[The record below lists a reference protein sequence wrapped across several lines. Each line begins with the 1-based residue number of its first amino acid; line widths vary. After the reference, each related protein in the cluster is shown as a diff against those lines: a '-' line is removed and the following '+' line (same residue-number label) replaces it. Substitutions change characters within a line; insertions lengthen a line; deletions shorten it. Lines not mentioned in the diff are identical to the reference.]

1 MAAAAGSVMSDRVRE
16 NTDPHVN
23 FEIDEQVRE
32 RLHYYAD
39 APAEEITTRIR
50 ELDREWDMERVLQ
63 TNAGAIAL
71 GGTVLAAMRGD
82 RRFLVI
88 PGVVFGFLLLHS
100 MQGWCP
106 PVPVFRRMG
115 VRTRKEID
123 MELYALKAL
132 RGDFRLARGR

>member
-1 MAAAAGSVMSDRVRE
+1 MAATSVMADQVRE
-16 NTDPHVN
+16 NTDPQVN
-23 FEIDEQVRE
+23 LEIDEQLRE
-32 RLHYYAD
+32 RLHHYAG
-39 APAEEITTRIR
+39 ASPEEITARIR
-50 ELDREWDMERVLQ
+50 ELDREWGMERVLE

-71 GGTVLAAMRGD
+71 GGTVLAAMRHD
-82 RRFLVI
+82 RRFLAI

-106 PVPVFRRMG
+106 PVPVFRRLG

-132 RGDFRLARGR
+132 RGDFKLAAG